1 MSHRTPA
8 TEGRPCTVSKSPPR
22 FGDSRLGDS
31 VLAVWQ
37 TVTGTQFVHNNPR
50 SLPVHH
56 GFGIPGVNAPG
67 IPGVTCNAGAG
78 GPGAGI
84 RRPGISG
91 ASVGRSSGGTPSVGK
106 TGSPQ
111 KPFGAMWSLQKF
123 VEFITT
129 MYSLHNPGGLGAGA
143 IAPSGQRHVQL
154 RAPIPAP
161 PNAKVPPPLVA
172 PPRMPLTPKPPAS
185 QCICEPLISVG

>member
-1 MSHRTPA
+1 MDAAAPA
-8 TEGRPCTVSKSPPR
+8 TTKSPLLCIR
-22 FGDSRLGDS
+22 ADVGLGES
-31 VLAVWQ
+31 VLGVWQ
-37 TVTGTQFVHNNPR
+37 AVTGTRFIHNNPR
-50 SLPVHH
+50 SLPVHY

-67 IPGVTCNAGAG
+67 IPGVTCSAGAG
-78 GPGAGI
+78 GLGLGTG
-84 RRPGISG
+84 RPGISG
-91 ASVGRSSGGTPSVGK
+91 ASGGRSSGGTPSVGK

-129 MYSLHNPGGLGAGA
+129 MYSLHKPGGLGAGA